1 VIQADYLTCC
11 FVLRSYKITLCGNIY
26 HYNSILRTY
35 IMKQILRKICS
46 PILNV
51 FESGD
56 EEYAIKPLSRKILL
70 VISVLFSGLASV
82 VFYLM
87 PDEADVGYFLP
98 VFIFGGIALVGFIV
112 GLLGTDRAVAK
123 IWGSR
128 S

>member
-1 VIQADYLTCC
+1 
-11 FVLRSYKITLCGNIY
+11 
-26 HYNSILRTY
+26 
-35 IMKQILRKICS
+35 MKQFLRKIFS
-46 PILNV
+46 PILSI

-56 EEYAIKPLSRKILL
+56 EEYVIKPLSRKILI

-87 PDEADVGYFLP
+87 PADADIAYYFP
-98 VFIFGGIALVGFIV
+98 VIIFGGIAAVGFII
-112 GLLGTDRAVAK
+112 GLLGNDRAVAK

>member
-1 VIQADYLTCC
+1 
-11 FVLRSYKITLCGNIY
+11 
-26 HYNSILRTY
+26 
-35 IMKQILRKICS
+35 MKQILRKIFA
-46 PILNV
+46 PILNI

-56 EEYAIKPLSRKILL
+56 EEYAIKPLSRKILI
-70 VISVLFSGLASV
+70 VISVLFSGLAVV
-82 VFYLM
+82 VFYLI
-87 PDEADVGYFLP
+87 PDEADAGYFLP